1 MAVISPNFTISNEN
15 DAFTFLETLKSL
27 DAEAINDVEVS
38 FDGWPVLD
46 IVLKG
51 KDYNSTITPPIM
63 VGLIEFQKALYR
75 SFALAKYNSVNI
87 NKLTNAEK
95 DELEIKVSVSQGSS
109 IIGIDLQKILEKFM
123 ENASSKLDKKTI
135 FGIAVIAGICYAG
148 PTAYKTFLEEKRL
161 QRQTE
166 VKSQEELAKLE
177 NVKFAEEQE
186 TKRMELLTDLVSQ
199 STQLSNIKTYSEDSK
214 VKLIKSLRKV
224 DKALIEGVEVDGE
237 VATEL
242 SKNARNKSI
251 PIRLDGIYRVL
262 IVDTTVPSHI
272 RIKVKDMSN
281 QETFTAAIFDNSLD
295 QKYKT
300 LIQEA
305 EWSKLPIQLLINA
318 KDVGGQIKGAEVISA
333 TKIDIED
340 TPNLD

>member
-123 ENASSKLDKKTI
+123 NI
-135 FGIAVIAGICYAG
+135 
-148 PTAYKTFLEEKRL
+148 
-161 QRQTE
+161 
-166 VKSQEELAKLE
+166 SQ
-177 NVKFAEEQE
+177 
-186 TKRMELLTDLVSQ
+186 M
-199 STQLSNIKTYSEDSK
+199 Y
-214 VKLIKSLRKV
+214 
-224 DKALIEGVEVDGE
+224 
-237 VATEL
+237 
-242 SKNARNKSI
+242 
-251 PIRLDGIYRVL
+251 
-262 IVDTTVPSHI
+262 
-272 RIKVKDMSN
+272 
-281 QETFTAAIFDNSLD
+281 
-295 QKYKT
+295 
-300 LIQEA
+300 
-305 EWSKLPIQLLINA
+305 
-318 KDVGGQIKGAEVISA
+318 
-333 TKIDIED
+333 
-340 TPNLD
+340 